1 MNLDDFA
8 LCNSKKICENRVM
21 LKALNPQ
28 QEKRILIVDDDPGII
43 EIIEFAL
50 EGQDYEIKTSTSAME
65 ALDLIENWHPQLM
78 IIDVNLPQLS
88 GMEAVRRL
96 RDQRENFSV
105 IMISGSTDTEQVIAG
120 LEAGADDY
128 ITKPF
133 NSKELLAR
141 VRAQFRIRD
150 LTDQLVR
157 TNARLKELVDTDD
170 LTGLLNMR
178 SLYSRLNYEIERGKR
193 YQRTVCVV
201 MMDLD
206 EFKSVND
213 GHDHLFGSFV
223 LTEVGK
229 IIRNSIRNVDI
240 AARYGGDEFL
250 IVLTEIDR
258 QAVYSFCERL
268 RNRVSQYHFQNG
280 FDEMRLTMSLG
291 FAITDPNN
299 PDIDAK
305 QLVRVAD
312 WALYEAKRQ
321 GRNRVCYFDLSEHPE
336 FMQLTYKKAQ

>member
-1 MNLDDFA
+1 MMP
-8 LCNSKKICENRVM
+8 NSVITHFER
-21 LKALNPQ
+21 
-28 QEKRILIVDDDPGII
+28 RILIVDDDPNII
-43 EIIEFAL
+43 EIIQDAL
-50 EGQDYEIKTSTSAME
+50 DGQNYEIKTTTSSME
-65 ALDLIENWHPQLM
+65 ALDIIENWHPQLM

-96 RDQRENFSV
+96 RDQRETFSV
-105 IMISGSTDTEQVIAG
+105 IMISGSNDSEQAIAG

-128 ITKPF
+128 ISKPF

-150 LTDQLVR
+150 LTEQLVR
-157 TNARLKELVDTDD
+157 SNARLKDLADTDD
-170 LTGLLNMR
+170 LTGLMNMR
-178 SLYSRLNYEIERGKR
+178 SLYSRLHYEIERGKR

-213 GHDHLFGSFV
+213 GHDHLFGSYV

-229 IIRNSIRNVDI
+229 LIRNSIRNVDI

-258 QAVYSFCERL
+258 PAVYSFCERL
-268 RNRVSQYHFQNG
+268 RKRIAQYQFKSG
-280 FDEMRLTMSLG
+280 FDEMQLTTSIG

-299 PDIDAK
+299 CDIEAK

-312 WALYEAKRQ
+312 WALYEAKRA
-321 GRNRVCYFDLSEHPE
+321 GRNRVTYFDLSEHPE
-336 FMQLTYKKAQ
+336 FMVPNFKKTS